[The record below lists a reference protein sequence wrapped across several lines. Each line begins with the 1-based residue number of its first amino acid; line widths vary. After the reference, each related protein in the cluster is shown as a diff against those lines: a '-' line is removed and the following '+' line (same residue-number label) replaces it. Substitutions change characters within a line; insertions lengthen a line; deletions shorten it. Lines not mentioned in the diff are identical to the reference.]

1 MITVTES
8 GMTFGPFDERSLF
21 KVEDSP
27 FVRRLNRIKA
37 CELAYWN
44 GESNRLV
51 FIEAKSSIPDPHKSP
66 ERFEAYFSDML
77 EKFDNALQMLVA
89 GALIRSEELS
99 DQLEAGIAQ
108 VNWSQA
114 TILFYLV
121 IPEAPLEVLGSLT
134 EKLRKVMHRQI
145 SVWRANAFVINRHL
159 AYRKGIATANV

>member
-8 GMTFGPFDERSLF
+8 GMTFGPFDERNLF

-27 FVRRLNRIKA
+27 FVRRLNGIKA
-37 CELAYWN
+37 CEFVCWN
-44 GESNRLV
+44 GVTNQLV
-51 FIEAKSSIPDPHKSP
+51 FIEAKSSVPNPRTSP
-66 ERFEAYFSDML
+66 EQFESYFIEML

-89 GALIRSEELS
+89 GVLIRSEELS

-121 IPEAPLEVLGSLT
+121 IPDVPNEFLPGLT
-134 EKLRKVMHRQI
+134 DKLRQILHRQLGI
-145 SVWRANAFVINRHL
+145 WKAHAFVINRQQAL
-159 AYRKGIATANV
+159 KRQIVAV